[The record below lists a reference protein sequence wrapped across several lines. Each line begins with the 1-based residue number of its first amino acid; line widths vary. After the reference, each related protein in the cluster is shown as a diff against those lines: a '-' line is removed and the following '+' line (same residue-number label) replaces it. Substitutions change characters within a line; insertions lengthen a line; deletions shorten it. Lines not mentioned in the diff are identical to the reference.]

1 MNKISL
7 VTGGSSGLGYEI
19 AKCLLEKGYNVC
31 ISSRSDSK
39 LNNAASQL
47 STTSGLGQLH
57 KCIANVGNE
66 SDVRKLFHF
75 ITEHGFEI
83 DMVFNAAGMGLF
95 GNPESVTE
103 EMIDRVLEAN
113 LVGTILVSSY
123 ALRVMKGTVGII
135 VNIMSTAAHSGKAQ
149 ESVYCA
155 AKWGARGYTEA
166 IQAEIKGTSIK
177 VIAVYPGG
185 MNTPFWTEDCGLS
198 PDISKF
204 MNPYDVARTIVDAAT
219 KKDSSTISE
228 IIIRSS
234 L

>member
-1 MNKISL
+1 MNKMSL
-7 VTGGSSGLGYEI
+7 VTGGSSGLGYGI

-39 LNNAASQL
+39 LDNAESQL
-47 STTSGLGQLH
+47 SKASGSGQLH

-66 SDVRKLFHF
+66 NDVKNLFRF
-75 ITEHGFEI
+75 IKDQGVEI

-95 GNPESVTE
+95 GVPESVTK
-103 EMIDRVLEAN
+103 EMIDRVFEAN
-113 LVGTILVSSY
+113 LTGTILVTSC
-123 ALRVMKGTVGII
+123 ALRVMKDTGGTI

-166 IQAEIKGTSIK
+166 IQAAIKGTSIK

-185 MNTPFWTEDCGLS
+185 MNTPFWTQDCGLS
-198 PDISKF
+198 PDVSKF
-204 MNPYDVARTIVDAAT
+204 MSPYDVARTIVDTAT
-219 KKDSSTISE
+219 KKDSSTITE
-228 IIIRSS
+228 LTIRSS